1 MKYLATA
8 AINAAPNTQ
17 ATISM
22 KRFLI
27 TSYISCKDIV
37 SSMMYLHLIYS
48 KISIYL
54 VVSFYLTDHLIARW
68 MFIFFWFDILCHN
81 TLTYYQISMSIGN
94 EIIKSLVEMYL
105 FFDECVK
112 IRLVL
117 HKTKNIIRH
126 FLGISQGNSRN
137 FSKSTVVI

>member
-1 MKYLATA
+1 YAPHTH
-8 AINAAPNTQ
+8 AI
-17 ATISM
+17 ISM

-37 SSMMYLHLIYS
+37 SSMMYLHLVYS

-94 EIIKSLVEMYL
+94 EIIKLLVEMYL

-117 HKTKNIIRH
+117 HKTKKYYQTLFGDFTRE
-126 FLGISQGNSRN
+126 
-137 FSKSTVVI
+137 